1 MSSLMDQKIKEGCA
15 IVQIQLRLDLSPKPK
30 WKVKDMEHI
39 SRFSPE
45 QTRIDKRV
53 SMSILLV
60 QQSLYIFTNTKM
72 IKYLVSA
79 LVAAMLMT
87 SSLFAYESTTA
98 LDNKIDT
105 VAEAIMDIMVT
116 KNEAYGDKVVALL
129 QQYKAKFASEGN
141 DRNHYISNRLLLQLT
156 NFHQCTTAGGTWL
169 TVVNECEYISEDR
182 CDDNE

>member
-1 MSSLMDQKIKEGCA
+1 
-15 IVQIQLRLDLSPKPK
+15 
-30 WKVKDMEHI
+30 
-39 SRFSPE
+39 
-45 QTRIDKRV
+45 
-53 SMSILLV
+53 MSILLV

-79 LVAAMLMT
+79 LVAVILMT

-105 VAEAIMDIMVT
+105 VSEAIMDIMVT

-182 CDDNE
+182 CDDNEGTFHECGSACRHEEEDTICTLQCVPYCEIELDYTIPESSN